1 VIAKYRVMWI
11 SLSLV
16 GLVVAGCASSPA
28 PTPTAMA
35 QRMPF
40 PQYGTH
46 RAPAIRG
53 GAAWRVGER
62 EPALALDGQSC
73 GIALDGRVRC
83 WRIPPVAPTPLA
95 AVSGAPLQGPVDAK
109 AASPAVIGPMANR

>member
-1 VIAKYRVMWI
+1 MAKCRSWWVP
-11 SLSLV
+11 LV
-16 GLVVAGCASSPA
+16 LPGVLAGGCASPPA
-28 PTPTAMA
+28 PTPAAMA